1 MGNTVSRVGFASVL
15 LAATAVLPWFSL
27 AQDDD
32 TCPNPCRPGVP
43 NDPSTFRGSMANQ
56 ALERQADQQA
66 EAANQQMQQRLDENY
81 AYYAPKAGGGGGGG
95 DGGAAVAA
103 RLKSKPL
110 LPAANNPLI
119 GRWRQTA
126 TKQVDLGILGALPGV
141 QSIVDG
147 SFGGGCASIFGKGM
161 VAFTPTQFNW
171 VAADGHEEILNRVE
185 YHSDGANVIVMPTD
199 SDLPLIFG
207 LPNRDHAVVAFLGCR
222 MEREGAKPTQVTALA
237 TPAADTARVSAA
249 QGTLKL
255 TVGDVVDGRLSSPP
269 AGTRIFVTPQDPDAN
284 LVKAGFVPAPGT
296 PPIEKLFAACKL
308 DQGGSQAECTR
319 GLQAMMAGALG
330 IASTD
335 SDGQA
340 ETGAVPVGRYFLVG
354 FTPYKGHSL
363 MWHLPVELKAG
374 VNAVTLSSQNG
385 SISH

>member
-1 MGNTVSRVGFASVL
+1 MSRVVLAGAL
-15 LAATAVLPWFSL
+15 LAVTAILPWVSL

-32 TCPNPCRPGVP
+32 TCPNPCRPGEI
-43 NDPSTFRGSMANQ
+43 NDPSTARGSMANQ

-95 DGGAAVAA
+95 DGGAAARA

-119 GRWRQTA
+119 GRWRQMA
-126 TKQVDLGILGALPGV
+126 TKVDLGILGAFPGV

-147 SFGGGCASIFGKGM
+147 SLGGGCQSVFGKGM

-171 VAADGHEEILNRVE
+171 VAPDGHEEILNHVE
-185 YHSDGANVIVMPTD
+185 YRADGANVIVIPTD

-207 LPNRDHAVVAFLGCR
+207 LPNHDHAVVAFLGCR
-222 MEREGAKPTQVTALA
+222 MEREGAKPTQVTARVA
-237 TPAADTARVSAA
+237 PAADTAGLNAG
-249 QGTLKL
+249 QGILKL

-284 LVKAGFVPAPGT
+284 LIKAGFVPAPGT
-296 PPIEKLFAACKL
+296 PPIEKLFAACKVN
-308 DQGGSQAECTR
+308 QGGSQAECTR
-319 GLQAMMAGALG
+319 GMQAMIASALG
-330 IASTD
+330 AASTD
-335 SDGQA
+335 SDGEAQ
-340 ETGAVPVGRYFLVG
+340 TGALAVGRYYLVG

-363 MWHLPVELKAG
+363 MWHLPVDVKAG
-374 VNAVTLSSQNG
+374 SNSISLSSQNG